1 MESGQFIYLASIWVL
16 PVLLAATFH
25 EAAHAWAAWRLGDD
39 TAASLG
45 RVSADPFRHVDT
57 FGTVVL
63 PAMLLA
69 MHAPFLF
76 GWAKPVPVNMSML
89 RNPRRDMALVAAA
102 GPAANLVL
110 AVLSALLMHLLPV
123 MPDVMREWASHNL
136 YNLLVLNILLAV
148 FNLLPIPPLDGGR
161 IAVELLP
168 RPLGDQL
175 AEAESYG
182 MFVLIGLLFVLPAL
196 ADGLGVRFRFAELF
210 IQAPVYFLID
220 VVTTLTGVV

>member
-1 MESGQFIYLASIWVL
+1 MDSGQFIYLASIWGL

-45 RVSADPFRHVDT
+45 RVSFDPFRHVDP

-63 PAMLLA
+63 PAMLLI

-76 GWAKPVPVNMSML
+76 GWAKPVPVNMEML
-89 RNPRRDMALVAAA
+89 RNPRRDMALVAFA
-102 GPAANLVL
+102 GPAANLSL
-110 AVLSALLMHLLPV
+110 AILAALLMHLLPLL
-123 MPDVMREWASHNL
+123 PDVMRVWAAHNL
-136 YNLLVLNILLAV
+136 SNLLTLNILLAV

-168 RPLGDQL
+168 RPFGEQL
-175 AEAESYG
+175 AEVEAYG
-182 MFVLIGLLFVLPAL
+182 LFVLVGLLFVMPAL
-196 ADGLGVRFRFAELF
+196 ADNMGMEFRFAELF
-210 IQAPVYFLID
+210 IHAPVNFLIE